1 MKYTATEKR
10 QVFVFIL
17 LLALNLFFCC
27 AVAPVS
33 AIAQEADTLR
43 LSPDSLRIGIDT
55 LGVIEQTLPDT
66 LKPTQPKPKK
76 KSSAIKTKVEYS
88 ATDSIVLD
96 LGSQKVFMYREA
108 DIKYDKIQQKAAYI
122 EINFSTNMLKARPMF
137 DSAGKPYGKPEFIE
151 GDQTFT
157 SEEID
162 YNFQSTKGLIKN
174 VITKE
179 GEGYLHG
186 EVVKKLKD
194 NISNM
199 RHGAYTTC
207 NLEHPHYSIQFTKAK
222 VIPGDKII
230 TGPAF
235 LTIEDVPLPLVLP
248 FGLFPNKR
256 GQASGILVP
265 TYGESANR
273 GFYLENGGYYF
284 GINDYMELKLIGDIY
299 SRGSWALKPT
309 FNYRKRYKFSGSFN
323 FSYAINTEGIRET
336 PSFKKNRDFRLA
348 WSHSQDPKAR
358 PKSRFNANVNFVSSQ
373 YNKYNPTTTQDMIS
387 NTFQS
392 SISYQTSFFKDKFNF
407 SGALS
412 HSQNTSTRLVKLSLP
427 NISLSATRFYPLRRK
442 GKTTNLKWYDNVSM
456 NYTMNARNDVSVY
469 DSLLF
474 TPEMFRSF
482 QNGMEHKIPISSS
495 IKILKYFNMTN
506 SINYTER
513 WYTKSLQRTW
523 VNDTLW
529 ANDSTYDVGYIRNDT
544 ISGFKTARD
553 FGFNSS
559 VSTTLYGMVQMKR
572 GPVRAIRNVIKPSV
586 SFSLRPDFGSPTFG
600 YYRLVQSDTL
610 GNFERYSIFSNG
622 SNFSSIYGSPPDGK
636 SGSVGFG
643 ITSSLEMKVRSK
655 SDTVSGMK
663 KVMLIESFSIG
674 TSYDL
679 AQDSLNW
686 SLVNISARTTLFK
699 KLLISYS
706 SVWDPYVISEKGR
719 RLNQFEWDKN
729 HRLLR
734 KDNTTWN
741 FSFDYNFSSG
751 DKKKTAKAET
761 EEAKKEQEEFAR
773 NPENYIN
780 WNNPWNFTL
789 RYNLTYKGINMPGVG
804 IPKNTVVQT
813 IGFTGDVSITP
824 KWKVNFSSGYDLKLN
839 KLAYNTSISIYR
851 DLHCWEMRLNWMP
864 IGDYKSWNFFIKVK
878 ASVLQDLKLTK
889 KKDFRDN

>member
-1 MKYTATEKR
+1 LKYTATEKR
-10 QVFVFIL
+10 QVFVFIF

-27 AVAPVS
+27 AVVPVS
-33 AIAQEADTLR
+33 AIAQEADSARLSADTLR
-43 LSPDSLRIGIDT
+43 VGIDT
-55 LGVIEQTLPDT
+55 LTRVERQVTDT
-66 LKPTQPKPKK
+66 LKPDQPKRKK
-76 KSSAIKTKVEYS
+76 KSNAIKTKVEYS

-96 LGSQKVFMYREA
+96 LGNQKVFMYREA
-108 DIKYDKIQQKAAYI
+108 DIKYDKIRQKAAYI
-122 EINFSTNMLKARPMF
+122 EINFSTNMLKARPLL

-222 VIPGDKII
+222 VIPNNKII

-256 GQASGILVP
+256 GQSSGILVP

-284 GINDYMELKLIGDIY
+284 GINDYMELKLLGDIY
-299 SRGSWALKPT
+299 SRGSWALKPM

-336 PSFKKNRDFRLA
+336 PSFKKNRDFRVA
-348 WSHSQDPKAR
+348 WSHNQDPKAR

-373 YNKYNPTTTQDMIS
+373 YNLYNPTTAQDMTS

-392 SISYQTSFFKDKFNF
+392 SISYQTSFFKDKFTF

-412 HSQNTSTRLVKLSLP
+412 HSQNTSNKMVNLSLP
-427 NISLSATRFYPLRRK
+427 NITLSATRFYPLRKK
-442 GKTTNLKWYDNVSM
+442 GKTTDLKWYDNISM
-456 NYTMNARNDVSVY
+456 NYTMNARNDVSVA

-482 QNGMEHKIPISSS
+482 KNGMQHKIPVSSS
-495 IKILKYFNMTN
+495 IRILKYFTMSNTLDF
-506 SINYTER
+506 TER
-513 WYTKSLQRTW
+513 WYTKSLQRSW

-529 ANDSTYDVGYIRNDT
+529 INDTTFNVGYVRNDT
-544 ISGFKTARD
+544 LSGFKAARD
-553 FGFNSS
+553 FGFTSS
-559 VSTTLYGMVQMKR
+559 LNTTLYGMVQMKR
-572 GPVRAIRNVIKPSV
+572 GPIRAIRHVIKPSA
-586 SFSLRPDFGSPTFG
+586 SFSIRPDFGSSTFG
-600 YYRLVQSDTL
+600 YYRSVQVDTL
-610 GNFERYSIFSNG
+610 GTLERYSIFG
-622 SNFSSIYGSPPDGK
+622 DGRNFSSVYGSPPDGK
-636 SGSVGFG
+636 SGRLSFSIGN
-643 ITSSLEMKVRSK
+643 SLEMKVRSK
-655 SDTVSGMK
+655 SDTVTGMK

-679 AQDSLNW
+679 AKDSLNW
-686 SLVNISARTTLFK
+686 SRVNISARTTLFK
-699 KLLISYS
+699 KLRISYS
-706 SVWDPYVISEKGR
+706 SVWDPYVINEKGR
-719 RLNQFEWDKN
+719 NINQFEWDVN

-734 KDNTTWN
+734 KDNTAWN
-741 FSFDYNFSSG
+741 FSFDYSFSSG
-751 DKKKTAKAET
+751 DKKKTPKAET
-761 EEAKKEQEEFAR
+761 EEARKEQEEFAR
-773 NPENYIN
+773 NPEQYIN
-780 WNNPWNFTL
+780 WNNPWNFTVH
-789 RYNLTYKGINMPGVG
+789 YNLNYIGKNLPSAGR
-804 IPKNTVVQT
+804 PKNEVVQT
-813 IGFTGDVSITP
+813 IGFSGDVSITP
-824 KWKVNFSSGYDLKLN
+824 KWKVSLNSGYDLKLN
-839 KLAYNTSISIYR
+839 KLASNTSVNIYR
-851 DLHCWEMRLNWMP
+851 DLHCWEMRFNWIP
-864 IGDYKSWNFFIKVK
+864 IGNYKSWNFFIKVK
-878 ASVLQDLKLTK
+878 ASVLQDLKLTR

>member
-1 MKYTATEKR
+1 MKYTGTEKR
-10 QVFVFIL
+10 QVFVFIF
-17 LLALNLFFCC
+17 LLALNLFFSC
-27 AVAPVS
+27 AVAPVN
-33 AIAQEADTLR
+33 AYAQEVDTLR
-43 LSPDSLRIGIDT
+43 ISPDSLRIGADT
-55 LGVIEQTLPDT
+55 IAVFDKAVQDT
-66 LKPTQPKPKK
+66 SKSAQPKSKK

-96 LGSQKVFMYREA
+96 LGNQKVFMYREA

-122 EINFSTNMLKARPMF
+122 EINFGTNMLKARSLL
-137 DSAGKPYGKPEFIE
+137 DSVGKPYGKPEFIE

-162 YNFQSTKGLIKN
+162 YNFESTKGLIKN

-194 NISNM
+194 NVSNM

-256 GQASGILVP
+256 GQSSGILVP
-265 TYGESANR
+265 TYGESATR

-284 GINDYMELKLIGDIY
+284 GLNEYMELKLLGDVY

-323 FSYAINTEGIRET
+323 FSYAINTEGVRET
-336 PSFKKNRDFRLA
+336 SSFAKNRNFRVA
-348 WSHSQDPKAR
+348 WTHSQDPKAR
-358 PKSRFNANVNFVSSQ
+358 PKSRFNANVNFVSSE
-373 YNKYNPTTTQDMIS
+373 YNTYNPTTAQDMIS

-412 HSQNTSTRLVKLSLP
+412 HSQNTSTGLVKLSLP
-427 NISLSATRFYPLRRK
+427 NISLSATRFYPLRKK

-456 NYTMNARNDVSVY
+456 NYTMNATNDVSVQ

-482 QNGMEHKIPISSS
+482 RNGMEHSIPITSS
-495 IKILKYFNMTN
+495 IKVLKYFNMSNTI
-506 SINYTER
+506 SYKER
-513 WYTKSLQRTW
+513 WYTKSLLRTW

-529 ANDSTYDVGYIRNDT
+529 TNDTTYDVGYIRNDT
-544 ISGFKTARD
+544 LSGFKTARD
-553 FGFNSS
+553 FGFTSS
-559 VSTTLYGMVQMKR
+559 LSTTLYGMVQMKR
-572 GPVRAIRNVIKPSV
+572 GPVRAIRHVIKPNV

-600 YYRLVQSDTL
+600 YYRTVQSDTL
-610 GNFERYSIFSNG
+610 GNFSRYSIFG
-622 SNFSSIYGSPPDGK
+622 DGTNFSSIYGSPPDGK
-636 SGSVGFG
+636 SGSVGFSL
-643 ITSSLEMKVRSK
+643 TNNLEMKVRSK
-655 SDTVSGMK
+655 SDTVTGMK

-679 AQDSLNW
+679 AKDSLNW
-686 SLVNISARTTLFK
+686 STVSLSARTTLFK
-699 KLLISYS
+699 KLQISYTS
-706 SVWDPYVISEKGR
+706 RWDPYVINEDGVT
-719 RLNQFEWDKN
+719 LNQFEWDVN

-751 DKKKTAKAET
+751 DKKKTPKAES
-761 EEAKKEQEEFAR
+761 EEARNEQEEFAR

-780 WNNPWNFTL
+780 WNNPWSFSL
-789 RYNLTYKGINMPGVG
+789 RYNLNYIGQNLPSNGQTKS
-804 IPKNTVVQT
+804 TVNQT
-813 IGFTGDVSITP
+813 IGFSGDVSITP
-824 KWKVNFSSGYDLKLN
+824 KWKVSFTSGYDLKLN
-839 KLAYNTSISIYR
+839 KLAYNTSVNIYR
-851 DLHCWEMRLNWMP
+851 DLHCWEMRLNWIP
-864 IGDYKSWNFFIKVK
+864 IGTYKSWNFYIKVK